1 MSQSEKNKQVVSFH
15 VSGMHCASCAST
27 IQRSL
32 RKTAGVH
39 EAAVNYANEQATV
52 TFDAQKASEKDL
64 TAAVKKVGYTPH
76 FDSEEST
83 DIAEEE
89 REAELAQLKKKVSIS
104 GVFALLL
111 ILGMFPG
118 LPAFFHNPWIAF
130 LLATPVQFWAG
141 KRFYQGAWSG
151 LKNYTANMDTLV
163 ALGTSVAYF
172 YSASVV
178 FFGGWYAAQGIE
190 THLYF
195 EAAAAIIVFILLGK
209 YLEIRAKAQTSL
221 AIKELLHL
229 QAKTAL
235 LKKGKE
241 WVEVPIEEVEK
252 GSIVLVKPGQKIP
265 VDGEIVTGET
275 AIDESM
281 VTGESLPVHKQKG
294 DAVVGATL
302 NQSGSIQVRA
312 TKIGGETML
321 STIIALVK
329 EAQGSRPPIQ
339 ALVDTIAS
347 YFVPVVI
354 LLAVLTFITWML
366 VGPEPRFA
374 YALVSTIN
382 VLIIACPC
390 ALGLATPTSLMVG
403 MGRGAKLGVLIKDA
417 RALEIANKV
426 TAVVF
431 DKTGTLTEGKPK
443 VTSAEFVADTQK
455 KKEQTL
461 TALRAV
467 ESLSH
472 HPLATALEKYATE
485 ELSEYS
491 EPEVTRFTDVSGKGV
506 TAAIDGTEVII
517 GTQSLLSEKKYT
529 LPKSILEHFSKS
541 KKEGQTV
548 VGMALGSEVVASF
561 AIADMLKKEAPAVVE
576 TLAAR
581 GITSIMLTG
590 DNTQTAKAIAD
601 QAGITEV
608 IAEVL
613 PQEKEA
619 TIRDV
624 RKKYAVVAMVGD
636 GINDAP
642 ALASADVGIAM
653 GGGTDVAIESAGITL
668 LRSDISLVPTAL
680 ALSHATMKNIRQN
693 LFWAFGYN
701 VVLIPVAMG
710 ALYPAFGI
718 LLNPM
723 LAGAAMAFSSVSV
736 VLNALRLKKTRL
748 K

>member
-104 GVFALLL
+104 GVFALIL

-221 AIKELLHL
+221 AIKELLQL

-252 GSIVLVKPGQKIP
+252 GSIVLVNPGQK
-265 VDGEIVTGET
+265 
-275 AIDESM
+275 
-281 VTGESLPVHKQKG
+281 
-294 DAVVGATL
+294 
-302 NQSGSIQVRA
+302 
-312 TKIGGETML
+312 
-321 STIIALVK
+321 
-329 EAQGSRPPIQ
+329 
-339 ALVDTIAS
+339 
-347 YFVPVVI
+347 
-354 LLAVLTFITWML
+354 LTF
-366 VGPEPRFA
+366 F
-374 YALVSTIN
+374 
-382 VLIIACPC
+382 
-390 ALGLATPTSLMVG
+390 
-403 MGRGAKLGVLIKDA
+403 
-417 RALEIANKV
+417 
-426 TAVVF
+426 
-431 DKTGTLTEGKPK
+431 
-443 VTSAEFVADTQK
+443 
-455 KKEQTL
+455 
-461 TALRAV
+461 
-467 ESLSH
+467 
-472 HPLATALEKYATE
+472 
-485 ELSEYS
+485 
-491 EPEVTRFTDVSGKGV
+491 
-506 TAAIDGTEVII
+506 
-517 GTQSLLSEKKYT
+517 
-529 LPKSILEHFSKS
+529 
-541 KKEGQTV
+541 
-548 VGMALGSEVVASF
+548 
-561 AIADMLKKEAPAVVE
+561 
-576 TLAAR
+576 
-581 GITSIMLTG
+581 
-590 DNTQTAKAIAD
+590 
-601 QAGITEV
+601 
-608 IAEVL
+608 
-613 PQEKEA
+613 
-619 TIRDV
+619 
-624 RKKYAVVAMVGD
+624 
-636 GINDAP
+636 
-642 ALASADVGIAM
+642 
-653 GGGTDVAIESAGITL
+653 
-668 LRSDISLVPTAL
+668 
-680 ALSHATMKNIRQN
+680 
-693 LFWAFGYN
+693 
-701 VVLIPVAMG
+701 
-710 ALYPAFGI
+710 
-718 LLNPM
+718 
-723 LAGAAMAFSSVSV
+723 
-736 VLNALRLKKTRL
+736 
-748 K
+748 